1 MNIEL
6 KGFQEIAAGQLRE
19 DIEFARAEAAR
30 GRHQAIV
37 LSSPTGSGKTVTITA
52 LMERIYEGDDSFSL
66 DREAVFLWV
75 SDSPELN
82 AQSYDK
88 ILKQSSLF
96 PKSRLVKIEPPF
108 SQRHF
113 EAGK

>member
-6 KGFQEIAAGQLRE
+6 KGFQSTAVDELLKYVRRARRDAADGE
-19 DIEFARAEAAR
+19 T
-30 GRHQAIV
+30 QAIV

-52 LMERIYEGDDSFSL
+52 LMERIYEGDDSFPS
-66 DREAVFLWV
+66 DRQAVFLWV

-88 ILKQSSLF
+88 ILKQSSTF
-96 PKSRLVKIEPPF
+96 PKSRL
-108 SQRHF
+108 
-113 EAGK
+113 